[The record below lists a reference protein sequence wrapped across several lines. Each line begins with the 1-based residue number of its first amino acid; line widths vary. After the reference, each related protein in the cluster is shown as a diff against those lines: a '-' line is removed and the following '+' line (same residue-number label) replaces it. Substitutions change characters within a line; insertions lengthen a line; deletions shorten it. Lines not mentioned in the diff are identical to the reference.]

1 MDKKILLIPDQP
13 YWALD
18 KNAKDLVKYNTSNLQ
33 LEICY
38 FDDFLKDWK
47 SYYEKYDLLFPMYMG
62 LFFSTLER
70 KIPAEKMITGIRSF
84 HRWDSKKTHPPG
96 YNTGPPNKIIRKL
109 KKALLINT
117 HCRKL
122 WTIFSLYLPIIHT
135 KYTCDLRTFY
145 PEKQQR
151 KTNKLIVGWTGSLTN
166 HGKKRGFYEYI
177 QPICNEIPEIE
188 LKVQAK
194 EDQFITDDN
203 MMRQFYNSLD
213 VYVCASRVEGTPR
226 PVIEA
231 AACGVPIISTDVGII
246 PELVQDGINGLVVK
260 RNYQAIKEGFLTLV
274 GMRDTLP
281 KMGETIRKK
290 MEKEFNWEHLIYQ
303 WIEFFQN
310 ALDRYDLKQQGL
322 I

>member
-1 MDKKILLIPDQP
+1 M
-13 YWALD
+13 
-18 KNAKDLVKYNTSNLQ
+18 
-33 LEICY
+33 
-38 FDDFLKDWK
+38 
-47 SYYEKYDLLFPMYMG
+47 
-62 LFFSTLER
+62 
-70 KIPAEKMITGIRSF
+70 
-84 HRWDSKKTHPPG
+84 
-96 YNTGPPNKIIRKL
+96 
-109 KKALLINT
+109 
-117 HCRKL
+117 
-122 WTIFSLYLPIIHT
+122 
-135 KYTCDLRTFY
+135 FY
-145 PEKQQR
+145 PEEQQR
-151 KTNKLIVGWTGSLTN
+151 KKNKLVVGWAGSLTN

-246 PELVQDGINGLVVK
+246 PELVQNGINGLVVK
-260 RNYQAIKEGFLTLV
+260 RDYQAIKEGFLTLV
-274 GMRDTLP
+274 GMRDKLP
-281 KMGETIRKK
+281 EMGETIRKK

-303 WIEFFQN
+303 WIDFFQN
-310 ALDRYDLKQQGL
+310 ALDRYELKQNGL